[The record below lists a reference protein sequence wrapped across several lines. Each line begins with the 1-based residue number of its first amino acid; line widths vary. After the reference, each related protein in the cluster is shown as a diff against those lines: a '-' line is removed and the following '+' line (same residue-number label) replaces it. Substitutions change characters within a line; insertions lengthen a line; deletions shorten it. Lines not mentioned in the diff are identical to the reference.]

1 MSDSA
6 ARPGRPGKAIILA
19 AFMETATN
27 TRPVNVAAAPAS
39 TASKVLHSAIGGV
52 KEQAYS

>member
-1 MSDSA
+1 
-6 ARPGRPGKAIILA
+6 
-19 AFMETATN
+19 
-27 TRPVNVAAAPAS
+27 VAAAPAS